1 MILKSSG
8 VIENVSES
16 DTFRATTGNLS
27 HELVL

>member
-1 MILKSSG
+1 
-8 VIENVSES
+8 VIENVSAS